1 MLPPEDLPNTGI
13 KPKPP
18 TLQANSL
25 PSEPPGKT
33 KMLEWVAYPF
43 AKGLSHPGVRLG
55 SPALQADSLPAELPG
70 KPPHLLTHIYSE
82 TH

>member
-1 MLPPEDLPNTGI
+1 MGILKARILEWVAMLPPEDLPNTGI

-43 AKGLSHPGVRLG
+43 PRG
-55 SPALQADSLPAELPG
+55 SS
-70 KPPHLLTHIYSE
+70 
-82 TH
+82 